1 MRKAP
6 QVYVVGLVKERAGSL
21 ADAIARGVV
30 VPVESVEVDDRGSV
44 YTTPPDPPSMDAP
57 HRTVMEVMQEERV
70 RQIRSVALTP
80 DTYAELFAAYGIPDP
95 DAAIPRKPL
104 RFRCKESSCGPAPVD
119 MDWPT
124 ADTPPRRQG

>member
-1 MRKAP
+1 MFKSSKKLLQELIPVLGLPPEVQRVVIEIDMRKAP

-44 YTTPPDPPSMDAP
+44 YTTPPDP
-57 HRTVMEVMQEERV
+57 
-70 RQIRSVALTP
+70 
-80 DTYAELFAAYGIPDP
+80 